1 MFKLPTW
8 FISIL
13 VGTGFAFFSPAT
25 IAFTECVV
33 KPQSICA
40 GSDILVNGGIWFVYS
55 DPNNSANTA
64 SAYIGNANVNLKNIY
79 SMITTALVTGR
90 KYQIK
95 FQANGVNCFDGG
107 QHADWLGG
115 WLL

>member
-1 MFKLPTW
+1 
-8 FISIL
+8 
-13 VGTGFAFFSPAT
+13 
-25 IAFTECVV
+25 
-33 KPQSICA
+33 
-40 GSDILVNGGIWFVYS
+40 
-55 DPNNSANTA
+55 
-64 SAYIGNANVNLKNIY
+64 
-79 SMITTALVTGR
+79 MITTALVTGR

>member
-1 MFKLPTW
+1 MADYGSYIQTPTTARILPPH
-8 FISIL
+8 I
-13 VGTGFAFFSPAT
+13 
-25 IAFTECVV
+25 
-33 KPQSICA
+33 
-40 GSDILVNGGIWFVYS
+40 
-55 DPNNSANTA
+55 
-64 SAYIGNANVNLKNIY
+64 IGNANVNLKNIY